1 MITANQPQVT
11 NRPLHV
17 RCSNQPIGL
26 RSSFRSIQRRKKA
39 THTMG
44 VQNVFSHHTCAA
56 DGGSSCQTRSVF
68 RPASVIAS
76 AKASRERDVTRAMDQ
91 SNCPTDGTNL
101 R

>member
-11 NRPLHV
+11 SRPLQV

-26 RSSFRSIQRRKKA
+26 RSSFRSIHRRKKA

-56 DGGSSCQTRSVF
+56 EGGSSCQTRSVF
-68 RPASVIAS
+68 RPASVVAS
-76 AKASRERDVTRAMDQ
+76 SKASRESDVISPIAQR
-91 SNCPTDGTNL
+91 NCPTDGTNL